1 MKSIWKKVDSF
12 LNRILYA
19 FYCVDYYSGRVIEIC
34 VNFTIGRLMY
44 RLPFVRKRV
53 KKLYG
58 VMSFEEYRRF
68 TYETT
73 FDLMGKPTS
82 PFVFYLMSCLSIL
95 FFSLPN
101 FLIIDLWLL
110 LGGMPAWHIYGKG
123 LFFFVLLGI
132 VPSCILCDKVFWK
145 KDRYLKYFKKFEKE
159 SRARK
164 ILWSIV
170 VMLTLVLLIV
180 ADFALM
186 GIADEIHGFHPK
198 H

>member
-1 MKSIWKKVDSF
+1 MELF

-19 FYCVDYYSGRVIEIC
+19 FYSLNYYYVRGVSVC
-34 VNFTIGRLMY
+34 VNLTLCKLLY
-44 RLPFVRKRV
+44 SLSSVQRKL
-53 KKLYG
+53 KKQYG
-58 VMSFEEYRRF
+58 ITSFEEYCRF
-68 TYETT
+68 TNNTA
-73 FDLMGKPTS
+73 FNMVGKPTS

-101 FLIIDLWLL
+101 FLLIHLWLL

-180 ADFALM
+180 ANFALM